1 MKELAKKLIR
11 MLCGDYSIYYIYS
24 RSQED
29 LPATSEKTTTFSVKG
44 IDAIAIK
51 SSSDLLIRKQ
61 VGYTGADTHAYA
73 CFDDD
78 RIVGVC
84 FYWFGN
90 RYLERNFWSLAD
102 KEAKLVQ
109 IISLPDMRGRGVAT
123 LLVSSS
129 FQDMMR
135 QGFHRVYARIWH
147 SNIPSLRAF
156 ERAGW
161 ARIAL
166 VFEINPLRQ
175 KNPIRVYFNYKN
187 RAI

>member
-1 MKELAKKLIR
+1 MKELVKKLIH

-24 RSQED
+24 QSHED
-29 LPATSEKTTTFSVKG
+29 LPTFSEKTTTFSVKRV
-44 IDAIAIK
+44 DAAAIE
-51 SSSDLLIRKQ
+51 SSADSLIREQ
-61 VGYTGADTHAYA
+61 VGYTGADTRAYA
-73 CFDDD
+73 CFDND

-90 RYLERNFWSLAD
+90 RYLERNFWPLANR
-102 KEAKLVQ
+102 EAKLVQ
-109 IISLPDMRGRGVAT
+109 IISLPDMRGCGVAT

-129 FQDMMR
+129 FRDMMR
-135 QGFHRVYARIWH
+135 QKFHRIYARIWH

-175 KNPIRVYFNYKN
+175 KNPIRVHFNYM
-187 RAI
+187 R